1 MQTASKANIID
12 RVAADAGLTKA
23 AASSA
28 VDAALA
34 AIQEL
39 TEAGWAVTV
48 KGFGRFEMRERAERN
63 GRNPATGEMIRIPA
77 SRHLAFKASK
87 S

>member
-1 MQTASKANIID
+1 MNTASKGNIID

-23 AASSA
+23 AAGSA

-39 TEAGWAVTV
+39 TEAGWAVTL

-63 GRNPATGEMIRIPA
+63 GRNPATGEAIRIPA

>member
-1 MQTASKANIID
+1 MKTASKTHIVD
-12 RVAADAGLTKA
+12 WVASDAGLTKA
-23 AASSA
+23 AAASA
-28 VDAALA
+28 VDAALR

-39 TEAGWAVTV
+39 TEGCGAVTI

-63 GRNPATGEMIRIPA
+63 GRNPATGEAIRIPA